1 MMGGWEIYYTGLVV
15 MGASVVRGYTG
26 FGFAMIM
33 ALALG
38 FIFDQAMITP
48 VVLILDIAAS
58 LWLFIKVVQDVD
70 WQSLKWIIF
79 GAIPTLGLGS
89 LALTLV
95 PARPMSI
102 VISLLILGLCFIL
115 SKNKSPVTGQS
126 RKTALGAGLVSGF
139 LSGMAALGGPPVVL
153 YYFSSDRPVKQS
165 RASMITFFFLV
176 DIMALASC
184 AMNGLVTP
192 QIVKLGLGMLIP
204 SFIGIW
210 AGNYLFEKFA
220 NEKAFKAHVIR
231 LLVITSLASL
241 GKFTFFP

>member
-1 MMGGWEIYYTGLVV
+1 MGEWEIYYAAVAVL
-15 MGASVVRGYTG
+15 GASVVRGYTG
-26 FGFAMIM
+26 FGFAMIV
-33 ALALG
+33 AITLG
-38 FIFDQAMITP
+38 FIYNQPMITP
-48 VVLILDIAAS
+48 MVLILDLTAS
-58 LWLFIKVVQDVD
+58 LWLFVRVVRLVD
-70 WQSLKWIIF
+70 WKSLKYIII
-79 GAIPTLGLGS
+79 GAIPTLGLGTM
-89 LALTLV
+89 ALTMI
-95 PARPMSI
+95 PQRPMRI
-102 VISLLILGLCFIL
+102 AISLIILTLCL
-115 SKNKSPVTGQS
+115 VLKRAESPIKQQG
-126 RKTALGAGLVSGF
+126 RLPALGAGLISGF
-139 LSGMAALGGPPVVL
+139 LSGLAALGGPPVVL
-153 YYFSSDRPVKQS
+153 YYFSSDRPVAQG